1 MHLRWADDGH
11 TTMDYRSLDSAV
23 SASRSLEIHA
33 ILVAFSIVSAT
44 AVALRTYIRSRV
56 LHSFGWDDGFMVT
69 AQVLTLGAAVAIG
82 LGRLLIY
89 TKRQDDWLLTPV

>member
-1 MHLRWADDGH
+1 
-11 TTMDYRSLDSAV
+11 MDYRSLDSAV

-69 AQVLTLGAAVAIG
+69 AQVFTLGAAVAIG

-89 TKRQDDWLLTPV
+89 TTRQDDQLLTPV